1 MGTGHIEMCERPQE
15 ERRRC
20 ARLTCS
26 RFACSCT
33 VKPESGYPSAADIEK
48 KLGALLLNICVNGA
62 CFETNFEPARGTDM
76 RLKVRPII
84 GPEMTA
90 RIKVLHTRPSATSGF
105 YVIGSEFRELG
116 EQDRQNLLTL
126 LLTIGQMEEDLAGE

>member
-1 MGTGHIEMCERPQE
+1 MCERPHH
-15 ERRRC
+15 ERRSC

-33 VKPESGYPSAADIEK
+33 VKPQAGHAGAADIEK
-48 KLGALLLNICVNGA
+48 KLGALLLNICINGA
-62 CFETNFEPARGTDM
+62 CFETNFEPPRGANM
-76 RLKVRPII
+76 HFKVRPII

-90 RIKVLHTRPSATSGF
+90 RIKVLHTRPSTTSGF
-105 YVIGSEFRELG
+105 YVIGSEFDELS

-126 LLTIGQMEEDLAGE
+126 LLTISQLEEGLAGE